1 MNSFS
6 PDRIFI
12 VYGHSGEL
20 IRGKTNT
27 NTFMNNV
34 EKAEEEFERYVV
46 PPETFTANVVPASL
60 AAPTFDIS
68 VYYHFLNTR
77 IPIPDQEKS
86 RSDYKKEIQL
96 LGSLLYKKS
105 IIDGSDPNPGQY
117 DSTARQITSLSI
129 NPEKAES
136 VTRGPQLSWEKFR
149 THGPRPLE
157 GRNATP
163 TNEKISEYLFTA
175 PNNRIGVFTSQSVIK
190 LIRKGVLKLGFGMT
204 PSGAMRLT
212 DLQRRF
218 PTGYDDDPLFID
230 SLVNTKTIGQMYSN
244 DGNCVSSLEG
254 TPEAIEFKQ
263 RLSSPGEALV
273 DLVRQELDK
282 FKRRVVWDILPIP
295 GTSTVMTN
303 TTIDNAN
310 LWDIYNKKIR
320 SEEIVRWIRQAAG
333 PGPILI
339 VFQHCRSYR
348 LKDNILKGDNE
359 SYLNNSFAKG
369 QVEAAYKLFKR
380 PMLARTL
387 SNRAQGL
394 GGGSRKKLKRVR
406 RGKSNTRRR

>member
-1 MNSFS
+1 MNYFS

-20 IRGKTNT
+20 IRGKKNADTY
-27 NTFMNNV
+27 MNNV

-46 PPETFTANVVPASL
+46 PPETFTANVVPASI
-60 AAPTFDIS
+60 AAPTFDLS
-68 VYYHFLNTR
+68 VYYHFLKNR
-77 IPIPDQEKS
+77 IPIPDQGKS

-96 LGSLLYKKS
+96 LGSLLYKQS
-105 IIDGSDPNPGQY
+105 IIDGSDPNPGP
-117 DSTARQITSLSI
+117 DDTTARQIISLSI

-136 VTRGPQLSWEKFR
+136 VKKGPQLSWERFR
-149 THGPRPLE
+149 THGPRPVE

-175 PNNRIGVFTSQSVIK
+175 PNNRIGVFTSQSVMNI
-190 LIRKGVLKLGFGMT
+190 ITKGVLKLGFGMT

-212 DLQRRF
+212 DLHTRF
-218 PTGYDDDPLFID
+218 PSGYDNDPLFIH
-230 SLVNTKTIGQMYSN
+230 SLVGTKTIGQMYSN
-244 DGNCVSSLEG
+244 DANCVSSLEG
-254 TPEAIEFKQ
+254 TPEAVEFKR
-263 RLSSPGEALV
+263 RLSSPSGALV

-282 FKRRVVWDILPIP
+282 FKRRVVWNILPIP
-295 GTSTVMTN
+295 GKSTIMTN
-303 TTIDNAN
+303 TTIDNAK
-310 LWDIYNKKIR
+310 LWDIYNKKFR

-333 PGPILI
+333 PGPLLVI
-339 VFQHCRSYR
+339 FQHCRSYR
-348 LKDNILKGDNE
+348 LKNNIRKGDIE
-359 SYLNNSFAKG
+359 SYLNNSYATG
-369 QVEAAYKLFKR
+369 QVQAAYKLFGK

-394 GGGSRKKLKRVR
+394 GGGSRKKLKQVR